1 MYYIY
6 HIEGKKVGCTSNPFK
21 RIIQQQGYS
30 DYKILAKTNCIAEA
44 SDLEREWQIKLGYK
58 KDVITYKETINNFKT
73 KKMIHVTEQTITF
86 KKTFNNKLEGFKFPG
101 FIELNDETIE
111 VNNKVKNFL
120 IANNHKSQHS
130 LERYVYIQTLKN
142 FISTLRPTIED
153 LNKLREPKD
162 NRFEL
167 IRDWAAIRGI
177 YDEGNSHTQYVK
189 LTEEAGELAQGL
201 LKKDAHEIKD
211 AIGDMVVVL
220 TNLAALE
227 GMQIEEC
234 IDSAY
239 NEIANRKGKME
250 NGTFVKEK

>member
-44 SDLEREWQIKLGYK
+44 SGLEREWQIKLGYK
-58 KDVITYKETINNFKT
+58 KDIITYKETINNFKT
-73 KKMIHVTEQTITF
+73 KKMIHVTEHTITF

-142 FISTLRPTIED
+142 FISTLRPTIEN
-153 LNKLREPKD
+153 LNNQEPED

-189 LTEEAGELAQGL
+189 LMEEAGELAQGL

-211 AIGDMVVVL
+211 AIGDIVVVL